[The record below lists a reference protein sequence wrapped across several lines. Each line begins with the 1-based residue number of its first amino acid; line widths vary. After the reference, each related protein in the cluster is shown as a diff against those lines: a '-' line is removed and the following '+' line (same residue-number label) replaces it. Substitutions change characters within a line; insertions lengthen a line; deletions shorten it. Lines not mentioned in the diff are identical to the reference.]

1 MDKKYL
7 FVPLCLLAL
16 AVLFTFALDDKQAE
30 GQSSQATNTKAT
42 NTTAAS
48 TKGANA
54 TAVNAR
60 AVNTSALNTRALN
73 TRAVPIASARV
84 EAHQVAQHLSLV
96 GKLAANHSV
105 QIAAEVAGK
114 VQAINLSDNQAVE
127 QGLVLVRLEDAKAKA
142 NLAEAK
148 AYLNDERRKLGEY
161 QRLIGKHAI
170 TQTEIDAQLASVDI
184 AKARLEAAQAD
195 LDYHT
200 LKAPFDGVVGLVDFS
215 LGKLV
220 SVGSELVSLD
230 DLSSMRL
237 DLQIP
242 ERYLSQIYMGMP
254 VVASSSAW
262 AGAEFHGQVVAM
274 APRINP
280 ETLNL
285 KVRVNF
291 DNPDH
296 RLRPGMLISARLN
309 FAPVTQAVVPVQ
321 ALEYSG
327 TKRFVYVVG
336 SDNIARRTRVTLGAR
351 IDDQVLIDDGLS
363 LGDTIV
369 VKGLVNMRDG
379 IKVEDV
385 EASQLADSSGEGR
398 LSEAQAG
405 EAELTR
411 GQS

>member
-7 FVPLCLLAL
+7 FVPLALLAL
-16 AVLFTFALDDKQAE
+16 AVLFTFALADKQAE

-42 NTTAAS
+42 
-48 TKGANA
+48 
-54 TAVNAR
+54 
-60 AVNTSALNTRALN
+60 NTRALN

-127 QGLVLVRLEDAKAKA
+127 QGQVLVRLEDAKAKA
-142 NLAEAK
+142 NLSEAK

-262 AGAEFHGQVVAM
+262 PGAEFHGQVVAM

-296 RLRPGMLISARLN
+296 RLRPGMLILARIN

-398 LSEAQAG
+398 LSEAQTG

>member
-7 FVPLCLLAL
+7 YIPLGVLAL
-16 AVLFTFALDDKQAE
+16 AALLNFVVAANQAKN
-30 GQSSQATNTKAT
+30 QSSTTQPQVVNGKAT
-42 NTTAAS
+42 NANTAYVKA
-48 TKGANA
+48 GA
-54 TAVNAR
+54 
-60 AVNTSALNTRALN
+60 
-73 TRAVPIASARV
+73 RAVPIASARV
-84 EAHQVAQHLSLV
+84 EAHEVAQHLSLV
-96 GKLAANHSV
+96 GKLAANRSV
-105 QIAAEVAGK
+105 QIAAEVSGK
-114 VQAINLSDNQAVE
+114 VQAINLSDNQAVS
-127 QGLVLVRLEDAKAKA
+127 QGQVLVHLEDAKAKA

-148 AYLNDERRKLGEY
+148 AYLNDEQRKLGEY
-161 QRLIGKHAI
+161 KRLIKQHAI

-184 AKARLEAAQAD
+184 AEARLQAAQAD
-195 LDYHT
+195 LDYHS
-200 LKAPFDGVVGLVDFS
+200 LKAPFDGVIGLVDFS

-242 ERYLSQIYMGMP
+242 ERYLSQIYLGMP

-262 AGAEFHGQVVAM
+262 PGAQFHGQVVAM

-291 DNPDH
+291 DNPSLQ
-296 RLRPGMLISARLN
+296 LRPGMLISARLN

-327 TKRFVYVVG
+327 TKRFVYVIDG
-336 SDNIARRTRVTLGAR
+336 DNIARRTQVTLGAR
-351 IDDQVLIDDGLS
+351 IDDQVLIDDGLF
-363 LGDTIV
+363 LGDRIV

-385 EASQLADSSGEGR
+385 EAGQLAEGAGGRRLTQTQIQAQTQTQTQVQTGETDT
-398 LSEAQAG
+398 A
-405 EAELTR
+405 R

>member
-7 FVPLCLLAL
+7 FIPLGLLAL
-16 AVLFTFALDDKQAE
+16 AVLFTFALADKLAE
-30 GQSSQATNTKAT
+30 GPSSQATNTK
-42 NTTAAS
+42 AAS

-54 TAVNAR
+54 TAVN
-60 AVNTSALNTRALN
+60 TSALNI
-73 TRAVPIASARV
+73 RAVPIASARV

-127 QGLVLVRLEDAKAKA
+127 QGQVLVRLEDAKAKA

-184 AKARLEAAQAD
+184 AMARLEAAQAD

-262 AGAEFHGQVVAM
+262 PGAEFHGQVVAM

-327 TKRFVYVVG
+327 TRRFVYVVG

-379 IKVEDV
+379 IKIEDV

-398 LSEAQAG
+398 LSEVQTG
-405 EAELTR
+405 EAELMR

>member
-7 FVPLCLLAL
+7 FIPLGLLVL
-16 AVLFTFALDDKQAE
+16 AVLFTFALADKQAE
-30 GQSSQATNTKAT
+30 GQSLQATNTKAT

-60 AVNTSALNTRALN
+60 AVNIRALN
-73 TRAVPIASARV
+73 NRAVPIASARV

-127 QGLVLVRLEDAKAKA
+127 QGQVLVRLEDAKAKA

-262 AGAEFHGQVVAM
+262 PGAEFHGQVVAM

-309 FAPVTQAVVPVQ
+309 FDPVTQAVVPVQ

-336 SDNIARRTRVTLGAR
+336 SDNIAHRTRVTLGAR

-398 LSEAQAG
+398 LSEAQTG